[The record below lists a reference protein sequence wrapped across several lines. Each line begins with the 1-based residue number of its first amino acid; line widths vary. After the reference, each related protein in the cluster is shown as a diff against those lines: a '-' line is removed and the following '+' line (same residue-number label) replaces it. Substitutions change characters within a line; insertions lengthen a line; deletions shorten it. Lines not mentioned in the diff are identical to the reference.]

1 MRKEKIVLFSFLI
14 LVIIVL
20 SYTYFTPKKN
30 VNTIEFET
38 IAKGQY
44 SGISERTTI
53 VVDTKE
59 EWELFLNRFISNNNN
74 SEIEKYIFE
83 EGKYT
88 IITVTMHENQTTG
101 YDIEIRKIYDYPDYI
116 KLDIIQELPCAGC
129 PLEETITR
137 PYHIV
142 AIPKTDK
149 EVRR

>member
-20 SYTYFTPKKN
+20 SHNYFSPKKN
-30 VNTIEFET
+30 FNTIEFET

-59 EWELFLNRFISNNNN
+59 EWELFLNRFVANNNN

-88 IITVTMHENQTTG
+88 IITVTMHEKSDNG
-101 YDIEIRKIYDYPDYI
+101 
-116 KLDIIQELPCAGC
+116 
-129 PLEETITR
+129 
-137 PYHIV
+137 V
-142 AIPKTDK
+142 
-149 EVRR
+149 